1 MTMPEDRD
9 RAPAGEPASP
19 QPDRGAPVDRRR
31 FLALGVGAFVVATLP
46 RAAHALRGRRLVR
59 RTVPV
64 MGTIAEIAVV
74 DGDVRHAEDAID
86 AALAELRRVDRT
98 MSFFSRWSDVGRAN
112 AGAGAEAVEI
122 GPETG
127 LVLAEAL
134 RWAHAS
140 DGAFDPALGEAS
152 ALWDVT
158 HRHEPPPEP
167 AYRRFAGRQLFR
179 HVDLDRGAAG
189 ARVRYE
195 NPEIA
200 LDLGGIAKGHGV
212 DLAVK
217 ALRERGVKD
226 ALVNVGG
233 DLYALGRSERGDDW
247 EIGVQSPT
255 RAEGIIARFTLS
267 DRAVATSGDYMR
279 YFDWHGRRYHHLLD
293 PATGAPRVTRE
304 HSVSVA
310 AETCMAADAGA
321 TAVYGLP
328 RAEADALLRR
338 PAGGARVLDLA

>member
-1 MTMPEDRD
+1 MITPE
-9 RAPAGEPASP
+9 
-19 QPDRGAPVDRRR
+19 PVDRRR

-46 RAAHALRGRRLVR
+46 RAARALRHERLVR

-112 AGAGAEAVEI
+112 LGAARDAVEVSA
-122 GPETG
+122 ETG
-127 LVLAEAL
+127 LVIAEAL

-158 HRHEPPPEP
+158 HRHQPPPER
-167 AYRRFAGRQLFR
+167 AFRRFAGRHLFR
-179 HVDLDRGAAG
+179 HVDLDRAPNGD
-189 ARVRYE
+189 RIRFE
-195 NPEIA
+195 SPDIA
-200 LDLGGIAKGHGV
+200 IDLGGIAKGRGV

-217 ALRERGVKD
+217 ALRERGVRD

-233 DLYALGRSERGDDW
+233 DLYAMGRSERGDDW

-255 RAEGIIARFTLS
+255 KAEGVIARFTLS

-293 PATGAPRVTRE
+293 PATGAPRLTRE
-304 HSVSVA
+304 HSISVA
-310 AETCMAADAGA
+310 ADSCMEADAGA
-321 TAVYGLP
+321 TAAYGMP
-328 RAEADALLRR
+328 RAAAAVMLARASR
-338 PAGGARVLDLA
+338 GAVVMDLA